1 MITLDPPGSFWII
14 MFGAEGVPFYLPRR
28 VKVEVLQRMG
38 ETSMF
43 TFTEGKV
50 GKRGRDFRYW
60 A

>member
-1 MITLDPPGSFWII
+1 
-14 MFGAEGVPFYLPRR
+14 MFGAEGAPFYLPRR

-38 ETSMF
+38 ETSIF